1 MQGARG
7 GMMRRLFFGF
17 GVVIAFSAPALAELA
32 MTGAPVAMRAAPS
45 GKAAVVQRV
54 PASAEIEVDKNCP
67 RGWCRASWRH
77 LSGYIPAEAVVLAW
91 PPATLPGDKMPPPFV
106 DAQPTWTTPPVWR
119 WTGAYVGTNFGFG
132 NGGW

>member
-1 MQGARG
+1 MI
-7 GMMRRLFFGF
+7 RRFFF
-17 GVVIAFSAPALAELA
+17 WFVAILVFSAPALAELA

-54 PASAEIEVDKNCP
+54 PASAEIEVDKNCL
-67 RGWCRASWRH
+67 RGWRQASWRNR
-77 LSGYIPAEAVVLAW
+77 SGYIPCGAVVLG
-91 PPATLPGDKMPPPFV
+91 PPLAGAAMPPPAVF
-106 DAQPTWTTPPVWR
+106 QPPSGAPPAFR

>member
-1 MQGARG
+1 MIGRVAFVV
-7 GMMRRLFFGF
+7 LFAVGLASP
-17 GVVIAFSAPALAELA
+17 AFAELA
-32 MTGAPVAMRAAPS
+32 MTGSRVTMRAAPS

-54 PASAEIEVDKNCP
+54 PASAEIEVDKRCP

-77 LSGYIPAEAVVLAW
+77 LSGYIPAEAVVLGP
-91 PPATLPGDKMPPPFV
+91 PPATLPGDEMPPPFV
-106 DAQPTWTTPPVWR
+106 YVQPTWITPPVWR

>member
-1 MQGARG
+1 MIGRVAFVV
-7 GMMRRLFFGF
+7 LFAVGLASP
-17 GVVIAFSAPALAELA
+17 AFAELA
-32 MTGAPVAMRAAPS
+32 MTGSHVTMRAAPS

-54 PASAEIEVDKNCP
+54 PASAEIEVDKRCP

-77 LSGYIPAEAVVLAW
+77 LSGYIPAEAVVLGP
-91 PPATLPGDKMPPPFV
+91 PPATLPGDEMPPPFV
-106 DAQPTWTTPPVWR
+106 YVQPTWITPPVWR